1 VYFFVKTGL
10 QQAIRVTGSLPSF
23 PNNKLATHAFVAR
36 LGSQT
41 GVIQARSIPHKRSR
55 HFPATT
61 AGGVE
66 MKAQGLPEMAG
77 FKKPFL
83 ENAGH
88 PISLAPQTTS
98 RPRCKTITHSIVK
111 QRKP

>member
-1 VYFFVKTGL
+1 MLK
-10 QQAIRVTGSLPSF
+10 QACNRPSDKNSVPSF
-23 PNNKLATHAFVAR
+23 PNNKLATHVFGTR
-36 LGSQT
+36 LGRQT
-41 GVIQARSIPHKRSR
+41 LVIQARSIPYKRSR

-66 MKAQGLPEMAG
+66 MKAQGLPKIACFG
-77 FKKPFL
+77 KPFL

-98 RPRCKTITHSIVK
+98 RPPCKTITHSIVK